1 MLSYPSQQCPAVT
14 TAFSEMRDPVHT
26 IVVPIA
32 PSLVIKTSWGN
43 SPEKKDFFSRANFS
57 IWPWSFI
64 DRWVRLISQCGLGPF
79 SHRMQLSMLDTVM
92 TGNTIFN
99 ERILIC
105 VVLLC
110 YPSQQCPAV
119 TTAFSETRDPVHIR
133 DPSHP
138 RVIETRCGNSPGK
151 VLLQKYFET
160 TNFEKILWRNFQKY
174 FEKYSTRFSICSPI
188 DSAPWQR
195 RRKILASLRSNH
207 NKSEKKTL
215 ASDHPGMCPT
225 LSNLAMS
232 LLWLSAD
239 KKMTVA
245 LCFIQWKGVKP

>member
-1 MLSYPSQQCPAVT
+1 MWTGSLFSQNAVVN
-14 TAFSEMRDPVHT
+14 A
-26 IVVPIA
+26 
-32 PSLVIKTSWGN
+32 
-43 SPEKKDFFSRANFS
+43 
-57 IWPWSFI
+57 
-64 DRWVRLISQCGLGPF
+64 C
-79 SHRMQLSMLDTVM
+79 TVM

-99 ERILIC
+99 ERIVIC
-105 VVLLC
+105 VVLVLLC

-138 RVIETRCGNSPGK
+138 RVIKTRCGNSPGK

-160 TNFEKILWRNFQKY
+160 TNFEKILWRNFQNY

-188 DSAPWQR
+188 DSAAWQR
-195 RRKILASLRSNH
+195 RRKIFHSLRSNH

-239 KKMTVA
+239 KKMTMA